1 MDRRKFVALTGASL
15 PLLVSSLAL
24 SQEHQPVNIS
34 PEQLLALAVNPPE
47 FYLMVAEMDACW
59 ISLVEGNPSA
69 TVDSVANARKAYLQ
83 YRAQLNPDNL
93 NRIVATLKNTDWMAT
108 AEKLL
113 SELEPV
119 LARVRQQLIQNG
131 INESSRLIVVFL
143 RAFNG
148 FTQSL
153 VALSPDNDHWYC
165 HCYGLELLCK

>member
-83 YRAQLNPDNL
+83 YRAHLNPDNL
-93 NRIVATLKNTDWMAT
+93 NRVGVLQRRDDA
-108 AEKLL
+108 L